1 MFDYSISTRKDTAG
15 ICVTVVIENTEV
27 FKGWFQS
34 HAEAI
39 KEADHIILDEIK
51 KRGIYDV

>member
-1 MFDYSISTRKDTAG
+1 MFDYSISTRKDTTG
-15 ICVTVVIENTEV
+15 ICVTVVIENIEV

-34 HAEAI
+34 HTEAI
-39 KEADHIILDEIK
+39 KEADRIILDEIK